1 MNYIRT
7 KDGIYELMFPEESK
21 MSFDHKTIEPAY
33 YSINHEWIAK
43 RDVIKPPTDNIE
55 ELFDFIFVKDEY
67 GDYRLYDLRDWKNTD
82 KEYLKESWI
91 NGWLKELYYC
101 IKTDK
106 GLIFVAKMNNKGEP
120 ELI

>member
-1 MNYIRT
+1 MVYKQEQIVITHELPLLDR
-7 KDGIYELMFPEESK
+7 KGDGKLYVNETLI
-21 MSFDHKTIEPAY
+21 
-33 YSINHEWIAK
+33 
-43 RDVIKPPTDNIE
+43 IKQADTIE
-55 ELFDFIFVKDEY
+55 ELCDFIFVKDEY

-106 GLIFVAKMNNKGEP
+106 GLIFVAKMNNKGEL
-120 ELI
+120 ELL